1 MMDDFLE
8 QVARRRNQGI
18 FTLLFVLI
26 WTMIIICGLMA
37 FMNLISIVG
46 MSPEGGIR
54 FNFINLIIAVVFG
67 GMTFLLWR
75 RADYCRMEYDYTF
88 TNGVLDVSQV
98 LNNKRRR
105 YLTALEMKE
114 VIRCG
119 PTQGPGFQKT
129 LNEPGIKKHNWFLNR
144 DANLYYFYFTKKGVK
159 HLAVLELQEEMIA
172 MIRSKKYLQP
182 GVWVDADGKSN
193 YNYGV
198 S

>member
-1 MMDDFLE
+1 MDDFLE
-8 QVARRRNQGI
+8 QVARRKRQGV
-18 FTLLFVLI
+18 FTLLYVMI
-26 WTMIIICGLMA
+26 WMCVILFGLVA
-37 FMNLISIVG
+37 LMNLMSIIG
-46 MSPEGGIR
+46 MNENGGIA
-54 FNFINLIIAVVFG
+54 FNFINLIIAAVFG
-67 GMTFLLWR
+67 GAAYLMWR
-75 RADYCRMEYDYTF
+75 RSDYCRMEYDYTF
-88 TNGVLDVSQV
+88 TNGILDVSQV

-105 YLTALEMKE
+105 YLTALDMKD

-129 LNEPGIKKHNWFLNR
+129 LNEQGLKKHNWFLNR

-172 MIRSKKYLQP
+172 MVRSKKYLQP
-182 GVWVDADGKSN
+182 GAWVDADGKSA

>member
-1 MMDDFLE
+1 MDDFLE
-8 QVARRRNQGI
+8 QVARRKRQGV
-18 FTLLFVLI
+18 FTLLYVMI
-26 WTMIIICGLMA
+26 WMCVILFGLVA
-37 FMNLISIVG
+37 LMNLMSIIG
-46 MSPEGGIR
+46 MNENGGIA
-54 FNFINLIIAVVFG
+54 FNFINLIIAAVFG
-67 GMTFLLWR
+67 GAAYLMWR
-75 RADYCRMEYDYTF
+75 RSDYCRMEYDYTF
-88 TNGVLDVSQV
+88 TNGILDVSQV

-105 YLTALEMKE
+105 YLTALDMKD

-129 LNEPGIKKHNWFLNR
+129 LSEQGLKKHNWFLNR

-172 MIRSKKYLQP
+172 MVRSKKYLQP
-182 GVWVDADGKSN
+182 GAWVDADGKSA